1 MENLVYLMMA
11 YAVFWLLSFALIFS
25 ISNRQKKLDSELL
38 MLKQLL
44 EDDSSNF

>member
-1 MENLVYLMMA
+1 MADMVYLMMA

-25 ISNRQKKLDSELL
+25 IFNRQKKLDNELL

-44 EDDSSNF
+44 EDDSVNY

>member
-11 YAVFWLLSFALIFS
+11 YAAFWLLSFALIFS

-44 EDDSSNF
+44 EDDSSNL